1 MVDQITSTGLTV
13 KTLQEIITDLET
25 GLKDI
30 YGQDINV
37 DPNSP
42 DGQLINIFAQSASD
56 IRELAVQI
64 NNGFDPDRAVGRIL
78 DERVVINNI
87 ERQGGTFTI
96 QPIEIVTDRTV
107 TLEGLDADF
116 NSVDGT
122 GFTIQDDAG
131 NEFILIDTIELT
143 AGTTTVNFRA
153 RQIGAVTTTVNTIN
167 SFVTIVL
174 GVVSVDNP
182 LGALSIGQDEETDAE
197 LRVRRQQSVA
207 INSTGYLNGLLAA
220 VLNLDGVSEA
230 VIYENVTN
238 SVDSNGIP
246 AHGIWLV
253 VEGGANTDI
262 GNVIYNKKSYGANMK
277 GDVEVVITTASNFTF
292 TAKFDRPEATDL
304 YIRFDVQPVVATPSF
319 DEAAVKQYIVDN
331 LTYNIGEYAETS
343 RITEIARDAL
353 DATGAEGVPV
363 NVEISDDDITY
374 VDYLETPTL
383 DAQWVLDTTRIT
395 TTILP

>member
-1 MVDQITSTGLTV
+1 MPDEITSTGLTV
-13 KTLQEIITDLET
+13 KTLTEIITDLED
-25 GLKDI
+25 GFKEI
-30 YGQDINV
+30 YGNDINI

-42 DGQLINIFAQSASD
+42 DGQLINLFAQSASD

-107 TLEGLDADF
+107 DLEGLDEAF
-116 NSVDGT
+116 NDINGT
-122 GFTIQDDAG
+122 GFTIQDDSG
-131 NEFILIDTIELT
+131 NEFILIDSVTLT
-143 AGTTTVNFRA
+143 AGTNTKNFRA
-153 RQIGAVTTTVNTIN
+153 RQIGNVTTTVNTIN
-167 SFVTIVL
+167 NFVTIVL

-182 LGALSIGQDEETDAE
+182 SGALSVGQDEETDAE

-230 VIYENVTN
+230 VLYENETN
-238 SVDSNGIP
+238 AVDSNGIP

-262 GNVIYNKKSYGANMK
+262 ADVIYGKKSYGANMK
-277 GDVEVVITTASNFTF
+277 GTVEVEIVTASNFTF
-292 TAKFDRPEATDL
+292 TAKFDRPTATDL
-304 YIRFDVQPVVATPSF
+304 YIQFDIQPIVSSPSF

-343 RITEIARDAL
+343 LITEIARDAL
-353 DATGAEGVPV
+353 QATGGEGVAV

-374 VDYLETPTL
+374 VDYLEAPTL